1 MVRSALTVALAAA
14 LAVVVAAAAPRPAL
28 AQQPA
33 PKPAAPPAGKAAPPA
48 VPRFELPPGEPGFR
62 SLRELRVRGDRLLG
76 TEVTVK
82 GYITWIY
89 DCAKQIAKPKETP
102 AQVQKRIYDDQTICE
117 RPKLYLG
124 PAKDTPSDRAIWV
137 VEVPRPPTK
146 REREVLP
153 KDELAKWPA
162 VPKFALGDHV
172 AVTGTWELQTPRGD
186 GNSDGLLIFKSIQPA
201 KPAATPPAA
210 TAPTAAPP
218 RARPAPPQ
226 VPAAPKVAP
235 IDPAKQRAAYDH
247 TRAGAQAVVERRYDD
262 AIRSYKAALAIW
274 PDDPGAWYGLT
285 VAHARKLEW
294 PAAAAAMERAARLE
308 PRNAM
313 YQQVHGMMLYEA
325 NIQRARAA
333 EASRLN
339 KKPDEVIIN
348 EGSIN
353 HEAAL
358 VTLTLS
364 AHLARN
370 LWRTHFYLGRIYRAR
385 GDARAAA
392 EAFDEAIRQA
402 APEAAPYVA
411 LVELYRR
418 WEYLDEAI
426 AIARLGAA
434 AVIDPG
440 ERGDVLYMLGVV
452 HDEKRED
459 TAAVEAFTKALAA
472 KPSLAPARFM
482 RAQVHL
488 RRKDRAAAKADL
500 EAYVAD
506 PAATQRALAQRL
518 LLELASG
525 KP

>member
-1 MVRSALTVALAAA
+1 MVRLALTVALAST
-14 LAVVVAAAAPRPAL
+14 LAAAAARPAL

-33 PKPAAPPAGKAAPPA
+33 PKAPAPAGKATPPA

-62 SLRELRVRGDRLLG
+62 SPRELRVRGDRLLG

-89 DCAKQIAKPKETP
+89 DCAKQIARPKETP
-102 AQVQKRIYDDQTICE
+102 AQVQKRIYEDQTICE
-117 RPKLYLG
+117 RPKFYLG
-124 PAKDTPSDRAIWV
+124 PTKDTPADRSIWV

-186 GNSDGLLIFKSIQPA
+186 RNSDGLLIFKSIQPA

-210 TAPTAAPP
+210 AAPP
-218 RARPAPPQ
+218 APPPPRVRPAPPQ

-235 IDPAKQRAAYDH
+235 IDPAKKRAAYDH
-247 TRAGAQAVVERRYDD
+247 TRAGAQAVVDRRYDD

-274 PDDPGAWYGLT
+274 PDDHGAWYGLT

-325 NIQRARAA
+325 NIQRAREA
-333 EASRLN
+333 EASRLS
-339 KKPDEVIIN
+339 KKPDEVLIN

-358 VTLTLS
+358 AKLALS
-364 AHLARN
+364 AHLERS

-392 EAFDEAIRQA
+392 EAFDEAVRQG
-402 APEAAPYVA
+402 APEAAPYIA

-426 AIARLGAA
+426 ATARLGAA
-434 AVIDPG
+434 AVTDPG
-440 ERGDVLYMLGVV
+440 ERGDVLYMLGVA

-459 TAAVEAFTKALAA
+459 TAAIEAFTKALAA

-488 RRKDRAAAKADL
+488 RRKDHAAAKADL
-500 EAYVAD
+500 EAYLAD
-506 PAATQRALAQRL
+506 PGATQRTAAQKLLGDLAR
-518 LLELASG
+518 G